1 MPPPIFW
8 QTLEASVVYRMLL
21 VFFASYPIV
30 SSIMWTST
38 AIAYWLRRERGHSSK
53 PLDTNDLP
61 FVSMLIPCYCE
72 APNIAATLRSCL
84 TLDYSLL
91 EIVVVDDG
99 SHDSTVAEVL
109 PFVDAGRVRLI
120 SKEVNE
126 GKAMA
131 MNDAIPCLRGEIVVI
146 MDADASPSPD
156 MLRHLIPHFS
166 SGRVAAVTGNPRV
179 VDRDTFL
186 SKLQLME
193 FTSIVSL
200 QRRAQRVWGRILT
213 VSGVVTAFRKS
224 ALVDAGLFSPDMA
237 TEDIDM
243 TWKLQKKHYDI
254 RYEPGALVWM
264 HVPRTLPIL
273 WKQRRRWALGLAQVL
288 RRHAGEVI
296 RWKHRRMWPIL
307 GESLLSILWA
317 YMLVGFT
324 IIWIGSY
331 AAGVPPVGASP
342 FPNWWGM
349 TIATLSL
356 LQLAVGMF
364 LDRRYDNTVVRYFA
378 VAVYYPLLYW
388 LLMAVVTTLT
398 TPFGF
403 TKRAR
408 GPQRWQTPREEA
420 ETSSSGNA
428 ATETELVELLPASL
442 PGA

>member
-1 MPPPIFW
+1 MSPVFW
-8 QTLEASVVYRMLL
+8 QTIEASITYHILL
-21 VFFASYPIV
+21 IFFASYPIV
-30 SSIMWTST
+30 SSLMWTST
-38 AIAYWLRRERGHSSK
+38 AIAYWLTKEKGRSAD
-53 PLDTNDLP
+53 PLDAKGLP
-61 FVSMLIPCYCE
+61 FVSVLIPCYCE
-72 APNIAATLRSCL
+72 GPNIAATLRDCL
-84 TLDYSLL
+84 ALDYPLF
-91 EIVVVDDG
+91 EVVVVDDG

-109 PFVDAGRVRLI
+109 PFVDAGQVRLI
-120 SKEVNE
+120 SKRVNE

-131 MNDAIPCLRGEIVVI
+131 MNDAIPCLRGEVVVI
-146 MDADASPSPD
+146 MDADASPFPD
-156 MLRHLIPHFS
+156 MLRHLTPHFS

-179 VDRDTFL
+179 ADRDTLL

-254 RYEPGALVWM
+254 RYEPAALVWM
-264 HVPRTLPIL
+264 HVPRTLPVL

-288 RRHAGEVI
+288 RRHTGEVMG
-296 RWKHRRMWPIL
+296 WKHRRMWPIL
-307 GESLLSILWA
+307 AESMLSILWA
-317 YMLVGFT
+317 YVFVGFT
-324 IIWIGSY
+324 VIWIGSY

-356 LQLAVGMF
+356 LQLAVGMS
-364 LDRRYDNTVVRYFA
+364 LDRRYDRTVARYFA

-388 LLMAVVTTLT
+388 LLMAVVTTVT
-398 TPFGF
+398 TPLGF
-403 TKRAR
+403 TRGAR

-420 ETSSSGNA
+420 QAMSPEVDSP
-428 ATETELVELLPASL
+428 ELAELQTTRL